1 MFSTSIHASGGKIK
15 LFIHGKMV
23 YNMHKEDDDMK
34 RVFLTVLDGAGV
46 GYLPD
51 AAQYGDEGS

>member
-1 MFSTSIHASGGKIK
+1 
-15 LFIHGKMV
+15 
-23 YNMHKEDDDMK
+23 MK

-51 AAQYGDEGS
+51 AAQYGDVGACTIGHVVEYGNDGTGTHSGDILPRRP

>member
-1 MFSTSIHASGGKIK
+1 
-15 LFIHGKMV
+15 
-23 YNMHKEDDDMK
+23 MK

-51 AAQYGDEGS
+51 AALYGDVGACMWGHVIDKC

>member
-1 MFSTSIHASGGKIK
+1 
-15 LFIHGKMV
+15 
-23 YNMHKEDDDMK
+23 MK

-51 AAQYGDEGS
+51 AANYGDVGANTWGHVVDASHPRRPNMA